1 MQSARVPT
9 AVAGLITRELRTVQR
24 ELEAYPDEAQIW
36 QSHPSLPNTG
46 GTLALHAAGNL
57 LHFFGAVYC
66 NTGYVRNREA
76 EFGRRDVPRAELLR
90 SLDEAVDAVQRTCA
104 TMTEAQWDEWYP
116 LPVANRRLRTD
127 EFLIHLAT
135 HVAYHLGQM
144 DYHRRLVTGNAQGA
158 GAVSPA
164 ALPSATPVDA

>member
-1 MQSARVPT
+1 MQCDRLQT

-24 ELEAYPDEAQIW
+24 ELEAYPTEAQIW
-36 QSHPSLPNTG
+36 QSHPALPNTG

-57 LHFFGAVYC
+57 LHFFGAVYG

-76 EFGRRDVPRAELLR
+76 EFSRRDVPRAELMR
-90 SLDEAVDAVQRTCA
+90 NLDEAVDAVQRTCA
-104 TMTEAQWDEWYP
+104 SMTDAQWDEWYP
-116 LPVANRRLRTD
+116 LAVANRRLRTD
-127 EFLIHLAT
+127 EFFLHLAT
-135 HVAYHLGQM
+135 HVAYHLGQI
-144 DYHRRLVTGNAQGA
+144 DYHRRVVTGTPEGT